1 MTLAEPLFEPFT
13 PEAFDDP
20 HPQYRRLRAEA
31 PVLWSDR
38 LRSWVLFGYR
48 DVHRF
53 FSEPALSAD
62 RSLAAKYEG
71 ERDDRI
77 RGVGSEPPEHT
88 PVRAAITRSLYPM
101 VAQLL
106 PAVEAL
112 VGDMLDVLARSVDR
126 FLDESA
132 RLGGDS
138 AGGDASPADL
148 IRDFAYPLPIAV
160 IADLFGV
167 PERDRAQFQE
177 WSHTLARRMD
187 RFYRKDGE
195 RSFDAFAGYFGDLVA
210 ERRRRPGDDLVSRM
224 LDAALADS
232 QGVPYDAPLT
242 DDEIVGLCTTLIFA
256 GHETTTNLLGNGVL
270 ALLRHPAQ
278 HRRLVADPRGLAET
292 AVEELLRFDSPA
304 QMISRTVI
312 AETTFG
318 DQVLRP
324 GDAVLGVIGSA
335 NHDEA
340 EFGPDADELDV
351 GRTPNYHLAF
361 GLGRH
366 FCPGARLS
374 RLEARV
380 ALPALLE
387 RLPDLRLADG
397 DPPVYRRTAVL
408 RGLERL
414 PVTVAASR

>member
-1 MTLAEPLFEPFT
+1 MTLAEPLFDPFT

-53 FSEPALSAD
+53 FSDPALSAD
-62 RSLAAKYEG
+62 RSLATKYEG
-71 ERDDRI
+71 ERDGRI
-77 RGVGSEPPEHT
+77 RGVGSESPEHT

-106 PAVEAL
+106 PTVEGL
-112 VGDMLDVLARSVDR
+112 VDDMVDVLARSIDR

-132 RLGGDS
+132 RLRNGGAAPGADP
-138 AGGDASPADL
+138 AQRADL
-148 IRDFAYPLPIAV
+148 IRDFAYPLPITV

-167 PERDRAQFQE
+167 PETDRAQFQD

-187 RFYRKDGE
+187 RFYRHDGE
-195 RSFDAFAGYFGDLVA
+195 RSFDAFAGYFADLVA

-224 LDAALADS
+224 LEANLADRH
-232 QGVPYDAPLT
+232 GVAPLS
-242 DDEIVGLCTTLIFA
+242 DAEYVGLCTTLIFA
-256 GHETTTNLLGNGVL
+256 GHETTTNLLGNGML

-278 HRRLVADPRGLAET
+278 HRRLTADPRGTAET

-312 AETTFG
+312 AETGYG

-351 GRTPNYHLAF
+351 GRSPNYHLAF

-380 ALPALLE
+380 AFPALLE
-387 RLPDLRLADG
+387 RFPDLRLIDG
-397 DPPVYRRTAVL
+397 DPPVYRPTAVL
-408 RGLERL
+408 RGLEHL
-414 PVTVAASR
+414 PVTLDTH